1 MDNQK
6 YIEELL
12 DSIRGDNFKKVV
24 TTLEDGYRGMY
35 VILKFVRD
43 NPNETVAG
51 DISKSL
57 NISTARVAVCLNS
70 LEKKSYIIKS
80 KSKSDGRVTIV
91 KITDLGKS
99 VLAKREGEIN
109 NLIELLFSHLSEE
122 EVIQLI
128 NIIQK
133 IKGSN

>member
-12 DSIRGDNFKKVV
+12 NSIRGDNFKKIVN
-24 TTLEDGYRGMY
+24 TLEDGYRGMY

-43 NPNETVAG
+43 NMRETVAG
-51 DISKSL
+51 DISKNL

-70 LEKKSYIIKS
+70 LEKKGYIVKS
-80 KSKSDGRVTIV
+80 KSKTDGRVTV
-91 KITDLGKS
+91 VEITDLGKS
-99 VLAKREGEIN
+99 VLAKREGEIKE
-109 NLIELLFSHLSEE
+109 LIQLLFSNLSEE
-122 EVIQLI
+122 EVVQLI
-128 NIIQK
+128 NIIKK